1 MVMDPELFTR
11 AKSKSH
17 GGVAALPKQAL
28 KDGHFPDWEAVDGPL
43 PEAPKSSVV
52 FPKLVD
58 EPEPDVETDADGE
71 DDEDGEESNPDAS
84 DAPETEP
91 VKPAGNT
98 KSADKPSAKK

>member
-28 KDGHFPDWEAVDGPL
+28 EAGHFPDWEAVDGPL
-43 PEAPKSSVV
+43 PEAPKSAVV

-58 EPEPDVETDADGE
+58 DPKPEPVEDEPATEPEPEQQAPAA
-71 DDEDGEESNPDAS
+71 PD
-84 DAPETEP
+84 
-91 VKPAGNT
+91 KP
-98 KSADKPSAKK
+98 ADKPSARK

>member
-28 KDGHFPDWEAVDGPL
+28 EAGHFPDWEAVKGPL

-58 EPEPDVETDADGE
+58 DPKPELVEDDGE
-71 DDEDGEESNPDAS
+71 SNGDEEKNPIGEEQKKTA
-84 DAPETEP
+84 EVEP
-91 VKPAGNT
+91 KT
-98 KSADKPSAKK
+98 ADKPSAKK